1 MKLPLTKKKKTDPE
15 TAHDLEAFALAQQE
29 AQQGDAAAQFRLGWM
44 HANGRGTAQNDRR
57 AVEWYSKAAE
67 QGYAAAQCNLGWMY
81 GQGRGVEIDDEQA
94 AYWFERAATQGD
106 KQAQFNLGNLYIAGQ
121 GVPQDERRAAFW
133 FVQAAQQ
140 GYAKAQCNLAMMYER
155 GRGVAQDA
163 EQAAEWYGCAAE
175 QGDSKAQYRLGL
187 LYDKGIGVA
196 QDDNMAR
203 YWLAV
208 AAEQGNDSAAEYL
221 IHLAEKVLT
230 DWYHQ
235 TAGISPLAE
244 PATGHYYD
252 MTFDGDLDYY
262 PLGIQHREG
271 WELLDD
277 YHQSLVWI
285 ERHPAPEPP
294 VTNEPVTRTTDLW
307 IDPIADE
314 NDNDAWYYPDLTC
327 RENHGLQ
334 QDDAGY
340 RRAVNHFTYAAQQ
353 AAASFEQAAKQG
365 NADAQYQLGF
375 MYETGQGV
383 EQDYRRAAQWY
394 EKAAAQGHAQAQ
406 YQLGCLYREGLGVE
420 ENDEEA
426 EKWWQRAAAQG
437 VAQAHR
443 QLEKWQRAHDQ
454 AQSEVF

>member
-1 MKLPLTKKKKTDPE
+1 
-15 TAHDLEAFALAQQE
+15 
-29 AQQGDAAAQFRLGWM
+29 
-44 HANGRGTAQNDRR
+44 
-57 AVEWYSKAAE
+57 
-67 QGYAAAQCNLGWMY
+67 MY

-140 GYAKAQCNLAMMYER
+140 GDVEAQFNLGNLYFHGNGVTQDDRRAVRWFEKAAQQGYAKAQCNLAMMYER
-155 GRGVAQDA
+155 GRGVVQDA

>member
-1 MKLPLTKKKKTDPE
+1 MKLPLTKKKNTDPE
-15 TAHDLEAFALAQQE
+15 TAHDLEAYTLAQQE

-44 HANGRGTAQNDRR
+44 HANGRGTVPNDRR

-67 QGYAAAQCNLGWMY
+67 QGHAAAQCNLGWMY

-94 AYWFERAATQGD
+94 AYWFERAAT
-106 KQAQFNLGNLYIAGQ
+106 
-121 GVPQDERRAAFW
+121 
-133 FVQAAQQ
+133 
-140 GYAKAQCNLAMMYER
+140 
-155 GRGVAQDA
+155 
-163 EQAAEWYGCAAE
+163 
-175 QGDSKAQYRLGL
+175 
-187 LYDKGIGVA
+187 

-340 RRAVNHFTYAAQQ
+340 RRAVNHFAYAAQQ